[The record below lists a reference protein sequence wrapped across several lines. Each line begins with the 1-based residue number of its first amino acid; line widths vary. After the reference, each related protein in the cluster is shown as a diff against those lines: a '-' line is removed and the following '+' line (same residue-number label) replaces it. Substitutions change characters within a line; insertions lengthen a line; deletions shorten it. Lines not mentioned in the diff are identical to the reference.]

1 MATGSD
7 AEKSLIHASQV
18 PPQRPVPEASIVAPS
33 AQPAFCPHRP
43 PSFFSRILTQRPR
56 PLFLSN
62 PPQAAILPLS
72 SARVTA
78 GLTKLNPRITL
89 ARFLTSAP
97 HPRPPSCPI
106 VPSRHRGCAFFR
118 LSSIVFRLPV

>member
-62 PPQAAILPLS
+62 PPQVAENDNTFV
-72 SARVTA
+72 RVRN
-78 GLTKLNPRITL
+78 LTLIIRCQSN
-89 ARFLTSAP
+89 AP
-97 HPRPPSCPI
+97 ASHYCP
-106 VPSRHRGCAFFR
+106 
-118 LSSIVFRLPV
+118 